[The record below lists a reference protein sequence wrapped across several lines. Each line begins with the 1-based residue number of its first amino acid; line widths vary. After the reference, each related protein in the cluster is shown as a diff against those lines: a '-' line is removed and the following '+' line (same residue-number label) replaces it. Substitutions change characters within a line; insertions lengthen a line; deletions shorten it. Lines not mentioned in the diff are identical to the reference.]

1 MKFGV
6 VFPQTE
12 IGEDPKAIRDFGQAA
27 EDLGYDHMMIYD
39 HVLGVDARLHR
50 GWSGPFTSGDMI
62 HEPFVLLGFMAAITS
77 RLELVTGVL
86 VLGQRQTAL
95 VAKQAA
101 EVDVL
106 SGGRLRLGVGIG
118 WNQVEYEALGENFNN
133 RGRRIEEQI
142 TLMRALWT
150 QETVNFEGRWHRVTH
165 AGINPLPV
173 QRPIP
178 VWMGGSAE
186 AVIRRVG
193 RIADGWF
200 PSPLFPLDDA
210 GKEILD
216 RMRGY
221 AREAGRDPSTIG
233 IEGRISIADG
243 DPELWRDR
251 AEAWKNLGA
260 THVSVMTT
268 RAGPGSPQEHIEAIR
283 RFKEAVAG

>member
-12 IGEDPKAIRDFGQAA
+12 IGEYPKAIRDFGQAA

-268 RAGPGSPQEHIEAIR
+268 RAGLGSPQEHIEAIR